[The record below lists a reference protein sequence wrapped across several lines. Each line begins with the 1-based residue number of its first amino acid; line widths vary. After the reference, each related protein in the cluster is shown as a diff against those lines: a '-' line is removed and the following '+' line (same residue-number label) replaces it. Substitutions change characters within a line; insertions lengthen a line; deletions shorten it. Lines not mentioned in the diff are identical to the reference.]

1 MGYSNTNVYHNNL
14 FANAMQ
20 YIYFILDLSLCNC
33 VKVNNINRFKSCQVY
48 IFTAPTH
55 SCIPLPKTKINQ
67 HALKISVFR
76 VLNCWSVYRRRR
88 RRRHMACP
96 IVFVCFFITNML
108 HILQIASTDNEF
120 CCFTSSFRNESGRTK
135 RTHQTPIFTNVCR
148 PNTILA
154 SNTILEKIS
163 SKVPQS
169 LYDSNQQ
176 FPPP

>member
-1 MGYSNTNVYHNNL
+1 MSSLYFYCTN
-14 FANAMQ
+14 
-20 YIYFILDLSLCNC
+20 SLLHTITKDQNKSACT
-33 VKVNNINRFKSCQVY
+33 KNISLQSFELLVSIQKKKKK
-48 IFTAPTH
+48 
-55 SCIPLPKTKINQ
+55 KTYGMPYCFC
-67 HALKISVFR
+67 L
-76 VLNCWSVYRRRR
+76 
-88 RRRHMACP
+88 
-96 IVFVCFFITNML
+96 FFITNML